1 VRPKA
6 STAALIAALACASP
20 AALHAALAGAAGTV
34 FEAAPFVLGSWF
46 LTSCFNPPG
55 RLSVALRRAVGFLGC
70 GCGGAPGALAALPF
84 ALCWLAVGPLP
95 ALARAAGALAV
106 LRLRDG
112 RGHAGEPADPLET
125 LAGLV
130 PFALAGALLD
140 GVLPAWHLP
149 PAAAFAGGALAGAL
163 APCTAGSVAL
173 AAALAATSPAAA
185 AGLLATAGIV
195 PPPAGHGSGGAPGRW
210 PAAALA
216 LACALLAWRHGAG
229 FVHPRLVA
237 PVAAAALGAAVAAV
251 RGGRAR
257 IGAGWLGPAVALAAL
272 IAGSPAPPL
281 PPADATAPAGGFAGQ
296 PVRFV
301 GVARR
306 DGGATA
312 LVRYAITCCRADAR
326 AIALRLDHRANVPDG
341 TWLAAD
347 GVLAQTPTGLV
358 LHARSVTR
366 IAAPA
371 DPYVYR

>member
-1 VRPKA
+1 MRPKA

-20 AALHAALAGAAGTV
+20 AALHTALAGAAGTV
-34 FEAAPFVLGSWF
+34 FEAAPFVLGSWV
-46 LTSCFNPPG
+46 LTSCFNPPR

-95 ALARAAGALAV
+95 ALARAAAALAV
-106 LRLRDG
+106 LRLRG
-112 RGHAGEPADPLET
+112 TAGHATAPVDPLEA

-173 AAALAATSPAAA
+173 AAALAWPPRPRPRGCSPRP
-185 AGLLATAGIV
+185 GIL
-195 PPPAGHGSGGAPGRW
+195 PPAAGHGSGGAPGRW
-210 PAAALA
+210 PAGALA
-216 LACALLAWRHGAG
+216 LACGLLAWRHGAG
-229 FVHPRLVA
+229 FVHPRLIV
-237 PVAAAALGAAVAAV
+237 PVAAAGLAAAAAAV
-251 RGGRAR
+251 RGGSAR
-257 IGAGWLGPAVALAAL
+257 NGAGWLGPAVALAAL

-281 PPADATAPAGGFAGQ
+281 PAADATAPAGGFAGQ
-296 PVRFV
+296 PLRFV

-306 DGGATA
+306 DGSVTA

-326 AIALRLDHRANVPDG
+326 AIAVRLDRRANVPDG
-341 TWLAAD
+341 TWVAAD
-347 GVLAQTPTGLV
+347 GVLAPSAAGLV
-358 LHARSVTR
+358 LHARSVAR
-366 IAAPA
+366 VAAPA
-371 DPYVYR
+371 DPFVYR